1 MRKRAVNGS
10 PLSLRSQPSSAL
22 PHRSFGA
29 GNDSVLFCNGGWN
42 PLAAEEVDAGA
53 DSVCGFNGGFARFC
67 FAAVGIEHSANQP
80 SVNHRLCPFLSSVF

>member
-1 MRKRAVNGS
+1 MNVALFRFDHS
-10 PLSLRSQPSSAL
+10 PLRLFYTALSAQEMI
-22 PHRSFGA
+22 
-29 GNDSVLFCNGGWN
+29 LFYFAMGGWN

-80 SVNHRLCPFLSSVF
+80 SVNHLLCPFLSSVF